1 MFPYLSAFSRKAW
14 KHFPLFTQ
22 IPASIL
28 SREFFFS
35 LSLFLGNSGH
45 IFGFI
50 GTKLNE
56 VENFPRR
63 PDVMVQL
70 KTVNGGELFRM
81 VGSLLVKKKIVLL

>member
-1 MFPYLSAFSRKAW
+1 MHSVERLGNTFLYLHRYLLQYLAGN
-14 KHFPLFTQ
+14 
-22 IPASIL
+22 
-28 SREFFFS
+28 FFFS